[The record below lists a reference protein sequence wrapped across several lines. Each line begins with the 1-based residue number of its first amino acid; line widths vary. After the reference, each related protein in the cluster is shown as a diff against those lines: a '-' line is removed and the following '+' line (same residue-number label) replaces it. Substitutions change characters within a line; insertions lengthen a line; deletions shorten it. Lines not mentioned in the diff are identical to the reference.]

1 MCRKVE
7 RCEYKLSK
15 IKTKELRELRVK
27 LDDVEQ
33 KFYEKD
39 VQLVGVP
46 ELPENECNEEEE
58 IKAIVKLAKEK
69 MSITIKES
77 SIEKLHRLGKRK
89 TSKHRYVVV
98 RFRSST
104 TRNKF

>member
-1 MCRKVE
+1 MEQTIEKLKGEISALKEERDALKVESKKMYRKVE

-39 VQLVGVP
+39 VQLVGLP
-46 ELPENECNEEEE
+46 ELPENECN
-58 IKAIVKLAKEK
+58 
-69 MSITIKES
+69 
-77 SIEKLHRLGKRK
+77 
-89 TSKHRYVVV
+89 
-98 RFRSST
+98 
-104 TRNKF
+104 